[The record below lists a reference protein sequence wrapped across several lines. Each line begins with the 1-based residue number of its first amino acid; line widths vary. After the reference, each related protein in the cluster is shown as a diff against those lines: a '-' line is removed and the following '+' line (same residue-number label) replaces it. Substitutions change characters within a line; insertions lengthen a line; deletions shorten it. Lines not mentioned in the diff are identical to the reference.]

1 MFKVNVRFLTVS
13 AAALLASS
21 KLAASQGVPIVD
33 WKLLK
38 ENLAIIAHQEED
50 LAAQGEKKTTRQ
62 KLDEIKKEQLEALE
76 AILATTRMPES
87 AQTMVQELEEGD
99 SETPAAEEVYAKED
113 DNEAAPKLFGDA
125 KVTVE
130 EVIIQAAKDTHGRSG
145 VGKAGLSLVQWRC
158 LIQALVWQ
166 ESRFNPH
173 AQSPVGAYGLT
184 QIMPGT
190 AGDLGIAGTYK
201 NNPYVQAGEL
211 CQLI

>member
-1 MFKVNVRFLTVS
+1 
-13 AAALLASS
+13 
-21 KLAASQGVPIVD
+21 
-33 WKLLK
+33 
-38 ENLAIIAHQEED
+38 
-50 LAAQGEKKTTRQ
+50 
-62 KLDEIKKEQLEALE
+62 
-76 AILATTRMPES
+76 MPES
-87 AQTMVQELEEGD
+87 AQKMVQELEEGH

-184 QIMPGT
+184 QIMPGRR
-190 AGDLGIAGTYK
+190 
-201 NNPYVQAGEL
+201 
-211 CQLI
+211 